1 MGLMSNPPFDES
13 KAVTFDLSRGQ
24 IQRDGAEPRLLVSA
38 SALVSLCR
46 AAGPDAATAFARAT
60 GQTIGAAIATRFE
73 RAGDNAGRA
82 AIDAVVEH
90 LSGELA
96 VAGFG
101 RLSIERWGQA
111 LVLVVDYGP
120 STDQGDELVRAL
132 LGAAVAAAAK
142 LDLEGVLLSREGERS
157 RFLIAGRRGAEKV
170 RQWLGSGV
178 SWGEALVRLHPAQAA
193 RGDA

>member
-1 MGLMSNPPFDES
+1 MSNPPFDAS

-24 IQRDGAEPRLLVSA
+24 IQKEGAEPRLLVSA
-38 SALVSLCR
+38 SALVGLCR
-46 AAGPDAATAFARAT
+46 AAGVDAASTFARTT
-60 GQTIGAAIATRFE
+60 GQSIGAAIATRFE
-73 RAGDNAGRA
+73 RAGQNVGAA

-101 RLSIERWGQA
+101 RLSVERWGQA

-120 STDQGDELVRAL
+120 VTEAGDELLRAL
-132 LGAAVAAAAK
+132 LGAAVAGAAK
-142 LDLEGVLLSREGERS
+142 LDLECVRLAREGDRV
-157 RFLIAGRRGAEKV
+157 RFFIAGRRGAEKV

-178 SWGEALVRLHPAQAA
+178 SWGEALVRLHPAQSG
-193 RGDA
+193 RGEA

>member
-1 MGLMSNPPFDES
+1 MSNPPFDAS

-24 IQRDGAEPRLLVSA
+24 IQKEGAEPRLLVSA
-38 SALVSLCR
+38 SALVALCN
-46 AAGPDAATAFARAT
+46 AAGGEAASAFARAT
-60 GQTIGAAIATRFE
+60 GQSIGAAIAARFE
-73 RAGDNAGRA
+73 RAGHDVGGA

-101 RLSIERWGQA
+101 RLSVERWGQA

-120 STDQGDELVRAL
+120 ATEAGDDLLRAL
-132 LGAAVAAAAK
+132 LGAAVAGAAK
-142 LDLEGVLLSREGERS
+142 LDLECVRLVREGERA
-157 RFLIAGRRGAEKV
+157 RFFIAGRRGAEKV

-178 SWGEALVRLHPAQAA
+178 SWGEALVRLHPAPSS
-193 RGDA
+193 RGEA